1 MEKNPVEIFNELKTH
16 IPLSLNIKTQAKMKG
31 EESSYDNVPVDADT
45 VDSNTIML
53 RNTDMLNQVHY
64 NAHTDEVVLFAINSM
79 SKSTDEIAVKNRH
92 ALDTSFLFDR
102 PDDKDYQQYKKYAE
116 NVLNYGLNYYEKTLN
131 NKGVDFIT
139 DKEKILGEKFVIA
152 HEMGHAVFFK
162 YNKGLTFDTDNI
174 DILKGKF
181 NETEKDG
188 IQKVFALIEST
199 SNRKYTGESTD
210 LTPSLLQSKRR
221 EIEADT
227 FATYLLIKEELD
239 KNNPNPLN
247 HDNLGDFFVKMQ
259 SIRNSNNILNS
270 GQFRN
275 TTHDTE
281 NVFNSENLLLIEN
294 AAKKGN
300 NIQIQDLNKIVDKVF
315 IQTLQE
321 NGILL
326 IQRDTP
332 QPKTVK
338 EALYNEYRERYDL
351 SVKVIKSAQE
361 DCINGVEIDAAH
373 CKKVDETLS
382 LFNNEGILFENN
394 QSGLFNKRDLDSF
407 DKMVDM
413 LNIPVTTLNEDYQ
426 PKYLNQS
433 LKP

>member
-1 MEKNPVEIFNELKTH
+1 MEKNPVEIFNELKKH

-31 EESSYDNVPVDADT
+31 EESSYDTVPASAD
-45 VDSNTIML
+45 VVNGNTIML

-64 NAHTDEVVLFAINSM
+64 NAHTDEVVLFNTNNM
-79 SKSTDEIAVKNRH
+79 SKSTDEIAAKNRH
-92 ALDTSFLFDR
+92 ALETSFLFDR
-102 PDDKDYQQYKKYAE
+102 PDDKDYQKYKKYAE
-116 NVLNYGLNYYEKTLN
+116 NILNYGLNYYDKTLN
-131 NKGVDFIT
+131 GKGVDFVT
-139 DKEKILGEKFVIA
+139 DKENLLGEKFVIA

-162 YNKGLTFDTDNI
+162 YNKGLSFDTEHLDA
-174 DILKGKF
+174 LKGKF
-181 NETEKDG
+181 NEVEKDG
-188 IQKVFALIEST
+188 IQKVFALVEST
-199 SNRKYTGESTD
+199 SNRKYTDEPTD
-210 LTPSLLQSKRR
+210 LTPSLLQSKKR

-239 KNNPNPLN
+239 KGSVNPLKQE
-247 HDNLGDFFVKMQ
+247 NLGDFFVKMQ
-259 SIRNSNNILNS
+259 SIRDSNNILNS
-270 GQFRN
+270 GPFRN

-281 NVFNSENLLLIEN
+281 NVFNYENLLMIEN

-332 QPKTVK
+332 EPKTVK
-338 EALYNEYRERYDL
+338 EALYNEYKERYDL
-351 SVKVIKSAQE
+351 SIKVIKSAQE
-361 DCINGVEIDAAH
+361 DCIDGIETDEIH
-373 CKKVDETLS
+373 CKKVDDTLS
-382 LFNNEGILFENN
+382 LFNKEGILFENN

-426 PKYLNQS
+426 PKHLNHS